1 MSAADHLTRLYRLA
15 QALGGSRAEELTHE
29 AYARVLPTRPG
40 ARTEFGV
47 LARTLLDVL
56 DDERRHRPV
65 ARGGG
70 IHAAVADLP
79 TDLRRTVALVDVAH
93 MSYAEA
99 ARVLRIPRTTVM
111 TRLHRARSR
120 VAGAPA

>member
-15 QALGGSRAEELTHE
+15 QALGGSQAEELTHE

-56 DDERRHRPV
+56 DDERHRPV
-65 ARGGG
+65 VRGGG

-79 TDLRRTVALVDVAH
+79 TDLRHTVALVDVAQ
-93 MSYAEA
+93 MSYADA